1 MCHCASCA
9 TKIEGVVWGEQKFAQ
24 RGRAPKRKRPY
35 IPLLIGGTVAQVG
48 KKGMDKPKTACE
60 MGWHTVAPPA
70 QPRRARDLQTGFSRL
85 PPPPRGERPPTVEKA
100 VIPPAR
106 LAGAT
111 ACPAE
116 RVARRRAGRR
126 ERWPLRPAGG
136 VVLSLFSRGRGA
148 APPNPLVPLPPA
160 GRGLPVPRR
169 TEGRSAPSFEKA
181 EMVSPNR
188 VAPFRGER
196 PRHEE
201 NRSLPPPKHPP
212 PQPPSSTGEGRPLF
226 FYKGGIHRM
235 VGYWGKDRFP
245 PARPEASCP
254 PFPGEGEKAPQPDC
268 AL

>member
-24 RGRAPKRKRPY
+24 RGRALKRKRPY

-70 QPRRARDLQTGFSRL
+70 HPRRARDLQTGFSRL

-100 VIPPAR
+100 VILPAR

-126 ERWPLRPAGG
+126 ERWPFRPAGG
-136 VVLSLFSRGRGA
+136 SLSLFFRGRGV
-148 APPNPLVPLPPA
+148 APPNTLVPLLPA
-160 GRGLPVPRR
+160 GRGPPVPHR
-169 TEGRSAPSFEKA
+169 TEGRSAPFSKKA

-196 PRHEE
+196 PGYEE

-212 PQPPSSTGEGRPLF
+212 PQPPSSTAENSPHLLPQEGAMPAAGRGEKTVSPS
-226 FYKGGIHRM
+226 
-235 VGYWGKDRFP
+235 
-245 PARPEASCP
+245 ARPKASCP